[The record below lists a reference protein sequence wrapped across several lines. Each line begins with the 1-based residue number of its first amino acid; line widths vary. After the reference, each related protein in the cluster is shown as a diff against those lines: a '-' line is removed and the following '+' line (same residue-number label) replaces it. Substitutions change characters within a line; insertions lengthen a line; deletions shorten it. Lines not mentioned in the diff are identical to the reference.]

1 MEWCRVL
8 IVVGHQ
14 EPSDAGTIL
23 DQDSEFIPEKDPFRD
38 VRKKGTIRWIIK
50 HIFLGIN
57 KLLIFLWLVFDLV
70 AAFFSSSI
78 MVVIGNAIDEF
89 LKGPGYG
96 NPIPLVVLVLV
107 LGIGSPLISM
117 TGNIFREL
125 LAQRL
130 ERETRKEFFAN
141 LLGKSQSFH
150 DAQRIGDIMARTAED
165 VRLLNLLVSP
175 ALTIIIDASINMG
188 IPFILILINYP
199 AQLVLVP
206 GIFAIVFVLA
216 TKRYI
221 HNLTVPTQQI
231 REEFGN
237 MDATVNETLGGIDV
251 IKSLVREVEEKR
263 KYIEHAQKYRES
275 MIKEGYL
282 EARYI
287 PLFMIA
293 VTATAGLVHAILLYQ
308 ASAMLIGQVI
318 GYIGLLLNLRY
329 PTYVSIWA
337 FSLVRQAESA
347 SERLLEIMN
356 KETTISQNAAG
367 VARQLDGHVV
377 FDHVTFAYP
386 GTDKPVLKDIS
397 FEILPGQ
404 TIAIVGTTGAGKTT
418 MTKLLSRL
426 YDVSSG
432 QIFIDRIPIQDYSLQ
447 SLRSQVAYI
456 EQDIFLFST
465 TISENISFSRA
476 GSSEEI
482 INAAKE
488 AQAHEFIMNLPKQ
501 YDTSIGEE
509 GVQLSGGERQRI
521 AIARAFLSNP
531 RILVLDDATSA
542 IDSVTEEQIQRAIK
556 RILEGRTTFLIT
568 HRLSQI
574 RWADKILV
582 MKQGQL
588 IAQGTH
594 FDLLRTSEEYQKIF
608 IKRFDIP
615 LKELLEEN

>member
-1 MEWCRVL
+1 MKTNQGSSTKVST
-8 IVVGHQ
+8 
-14 EPSDAGTIL
+14 P
-23 DQDSEFIPEKDPFRD
+23 DQDSEFAPEKDAFKD

-50 HIFLGIN
+50 HLFLGIN
-57 KLLIFLWLVFDLV
+57 KFLLFSWLVFDLV
-70 AAFFSSSI
+70 AAFFASSI
-78 MVVIGNAIDEF
+78 MVMIGDAIDEF
-89 LKGPGYG
+89 IKGPGVG
-96 NPIPLVVLVLV
+96 SPIPFVVIVFV
-107 LGIGSPLISM
+107 LGIGAPLLSM
-117 TGNIFREL
+117 SGNLIREL

-130 ERETRKEFFAN
+130 ERETRKEFYVN

-150 DAQRIGDIMARTAED
+150 DEQRIGDIMARTAED
-165 VRLLNLLVSP
+165 VRLLNFLVSP

-188 IPFILILINYP
+188 IPFILILLNYP
-199 AQLVLVP
+199 WQLVFVP
-206 GIFAIVFVLA
+206 GVFAIVFIFA
-216 TKRYI
+216 TRKYI
-221 HNLTVPTQQI
+221 RDLTIPTQQI

-237 MDATVNETLGGIDV
+237 MDATINETLGGIDV
-251 IKSLVREVEEKR
+251 VKSLVREVEEKR
-263 KYIEHAQKYRES
+263 KYTEHAQKYREN

-293 VTATAGLVHAILLYQ
+293 VTATAGLVHGIILYQ
-308 ASAMLIGQVI
+308 AQAMLIGQVI

-337 FSLVRQAESA
+337 FSLVRQAVSA

-356 KETTISQNAAG
+356 KETMISQNTAG

-397 FEILPGQ
+397 FKIEPGQ
-404 TIAIVGTTGAGKTT
+404 TIAIVGTTGSGKTT
-418 MTKLLSRL
+418 LTKLLSRL

-432 QIFIDRIPIQDYSLQ
+432 QILIDDIPIQGYSLQ
-447 SLRSQVAYI
+447 SLRSQIAFI

-465 TISENISFSRA
+465 SITENISFSRA
-476 GSSEEI
+476 GSEEEI
-482 INAAKE
+482 VDAAKE
-488 AQAHEFIMNLPKQ
+488 AQAHDFIMNLPKQ
-501 YDTSIGEE
+501 YGTSIGEE

-542 IDSVTEEQIQRAIK
+542 IDSATEEQIQRAIQ
-556 RILEGRTTFLIT
+556 RILQGRTTFLIT

-574 RWADKILV
+574 RWADRILV
-582 MKQGQL
+582 MKQGQV

-594 FDLLRTSEEYQKIF
+594 FELLRTCDEYQKIF
-608 IKRFDIP
+608 IKRFDMP
-615 LKELLEEN
+615 LEELLEEEVH

>member
-1 MEWCRVL
+1 MKTNQGSSTKVST
-8 IVVGHQ
+8 
-14 EPSDAGTIL
+14 P
-23 DQDSEFIPEKDPFRD
+23 DQDSEFAPEKDAFKD

-50 HIFLGIN
+50 HLFLGIN
-57 KLLIFLWLVFDLV
+57 KFLLFSWLVFDLV
-70 AAFFSSSI
+70 AAFFASSI
-78 MVVIGNAIDEF
+78 MVMIGDAIDEF
-89 LKGPGYG
+89 IKGPGVG
-96 NPIPLVVLVLV
+96 SPIPFVVIVFV
-107 LGIGSPLISM
+107 LGIGAPLLSM
-117 TGNIFREL
+117 SGNLIREL

-130 ERETRKEFFAN
+130 ERETRKEFYVN
-141 LLGKSQSFH
+141 LLGKSQPFH
-150 DAQRIGDIMARTAED
+150 DEQRIGDIMARTAED
-165 VRLLNLLVSP
+165 VRLLNFLVSP

-188 IPFILILINYP
+188 IPFILILLNYP
-199 AQLVLVP
+199 WQLVFVP
-206 GIFAIVFVLA
+206 GVFAIVFIFA
-216 TKRYI
+216 TRKYI
-221 HNLTVPTQQI
+221 RDLTIPTQQI

-237 MDATVNETLGGIDV
+237 MDATINETLGGIDV
-251 IKSLVREVEEKR
+251 VKSLVREVEEKR
-263 KYIEHAQKYRES
+263 KYTEHAQKYREN

-293 VTATAGLVHAILLYQ
+293 VTATAGLVHGIILYQ
-308 ASAMLIGQVI
+308 AQAMLIGQVI

-337 FSLVRQAESA
+337 FSLVRQAVSA

-356 KETTISQNAAG
+356 KETMISQNTAG

-397 FEILPGQ
+397 FKIELGQ
-404 TIAIVGTTGAGKTT
+404 TIAIVGTTGSGKTT
-418 MTKLLSRL
+418 LTKLLSRL

-432 QIFIDRIPIQDYSLQ
+432 QILIDDIPIQGYSLQ
-447 SLRSQVAYI
+447 SLRSQIAFI

-465 TISENISFSRA
+465 SITENISFSRA
-476 GSSEEI
+476 GSEEEI
-482 INAAKE
+482 VDAAKE
-488 AQAHEFIMNLPKQ
+488 AQAHDFIMNLPKQ
-501 YDTSIGEE
+501 YGTSIGEE

-542 IDSVTEEQIQRAIK
+542 IDSATEEQIQRAIQ
-556 RILEGRTTFLIT
+556 RILQGRTTFLIT

-574 RWADKILV
+574 RWADRILV
-582 MKQGQL
+582 MKQGQV

-594 FDLLRTSEEYQKIF
+594 FELLRTCDEYQKIF
-608 IKRFDIP
+608 IKRFDMP
-615 LKELLEEN
+615 LEELLEEEVH